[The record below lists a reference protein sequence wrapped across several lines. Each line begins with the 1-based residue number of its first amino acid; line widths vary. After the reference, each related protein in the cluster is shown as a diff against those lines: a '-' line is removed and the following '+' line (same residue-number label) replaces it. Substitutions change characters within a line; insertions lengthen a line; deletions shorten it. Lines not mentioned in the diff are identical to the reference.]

1 MNRVLKDGSVFRPD
15 RSGRRACAA
24 CQESV
29 SRSSRR
35 KTRAWLRTRSS
46 GQMTVELA
54 VVFPVLLIVGFISV
68 NAFVFLGD
76 CAAFDVVARDAIRL
90 QADDGNREAQ
100 GCAEICARI
109 EKGLSMN
116 HETVSVTSERTAAGH
131 IRYVAK
137 TAFAPPF
144 LKGVRVFGVVVPMLE
159 HEVAY
164 TISPYRAG
172 VIA

>member
-68 NAFVFLGD
+68 NAF
-76 CAAFDVVARDAIRL
+76 DVVARDAIRL

-100 GCAEICARI
+100 SCAEICARI